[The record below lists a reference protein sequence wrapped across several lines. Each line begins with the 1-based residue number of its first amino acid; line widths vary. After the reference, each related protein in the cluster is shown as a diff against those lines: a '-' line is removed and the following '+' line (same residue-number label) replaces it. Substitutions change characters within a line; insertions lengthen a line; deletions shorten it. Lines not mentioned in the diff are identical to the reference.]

1 MFLIYL
7 ALTYLLAS
15 TPFALV
21 ITTLHGGEQDVRTFG
36 SGNIGATNVARL
48 YGWSLALPVLL
59 LDMFKGW
66 LPVAVAGWLWPDQ
79 GLWATAMVALVAFIG
94 HCFPIY
100 LEFRGGKGVATGAGA
115 LLPIVPTTILSAL
128 VTWGFVLMVTG
139 RSSVAALTA
148 SLLAVGFTWWFQPEA
163 LGIVLLIVCG
173 VVWTHLANLR
183 RMFRGEEKQVI
194 RPVRFSGVMDAEDS
208 LRQDPS
214 GVNATATLWGPRNTD
229 PLGEVG
235 VFTEE

>member
-1 MFLIYL
+1 MFFIYL

-66 LPVAVAGWLWPDQ
+66 LPVALAGWLWPEL
-79 GLWATAMVALVAFIG
+79 GLWATAMVALVAFVG

-115 LLPIVPTTILSAL
+115 LLPIVPKTILGAL
-128 VTWGFVLMVTG
+128 VTWGFVLLVTG

-148 SLLAVGFTWWFQPEA
+148 SLLAVGFTWWFRPDA

-194 RPVRFSGVMDAEDS
+194 RPVRFSGVLDAEDS

-214 GVNATATLWGPRNTD
+214 GANASATLWGPRNTD
-229 PLGEVG
+229 PLGDIELPA
-235 VFTEE
+235 EE